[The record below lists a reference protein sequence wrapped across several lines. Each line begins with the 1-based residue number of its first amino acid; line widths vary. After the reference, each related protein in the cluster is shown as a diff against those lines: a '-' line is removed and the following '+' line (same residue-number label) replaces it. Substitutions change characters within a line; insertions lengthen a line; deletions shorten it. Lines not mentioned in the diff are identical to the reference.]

1 MTQAEQDDGLA
12 DVEALLVRQI
22 KGLVSATADMM
33 GESTGQNPL
42 EIEARLYKMLAV
54 DCEAAAQSAQALAA
68 EPDDPAAERDDEAQ
82 ASD

>member
-1 MTQAEQDDGLA
+1 MTQAEEDDGLA

-33 GESTGQNPL
+33 GESTGRDPL

-54 DCEAAAQSAQALAA
+54 DCEAAAQSAEAFAA
-68 EPDDPAAERDDEAQ
+68 EPDDPSGERDED
-82 ASD
+82 DRP